1 MQWPGEIPATAQ
13 QPNQFNTA
21 DHTKAMAIKIVTPK
35 TVTGDVGITVPGQ
48 AETAVLKVTY
58 QYQRASEHDKWRDQ
72 TIQQANAGATMDAL
86 LSPVIVSI
94 DGVTDEAGKP
104 IALAELID
112 ICPAAA
118 GELYRGYTKVLTESR
133 VKN

>member
-1 MQWPGEIPATAQ
+1 MQWPGPLPAAAQETTRHIPT
-13 QPNQFNTA
+13 
-21 DHTKAMAIKIVTPK
+21 MSIKIVTPK
-35 TVTGDVGITVPGQ
+35 TITGDVGITVPGQ

-58 QYQRASEHDKWRDQ
+58 QYQRASEHDAWRDT
-72 TIQQANAGATMDAL
+72 TIQRAADGATMDSL
-86 LSPVIVSI
+86 LSPVIVAI

-104 IALAELID
+104 IALAELLD

-118 GELYRGYTKVLTESR
+118 GELFRGYTKVLTESR